1 MQKTGTRNT
10 GAAIVLA
17 VGALITLLLA
27 GFAQDSLFRIHMGV
41 VTVAL
46 GIAAIVALR
55 RIDFSGSALV
65 DDESG
70 YMDGPIRVG
79 AIMTVFWGV
88 VGFLVGVIVA
98 TQLAVPELNFG
109 PYLTFGRLRPLHTS
123 AVIFAFGGT
132 ALITTSMYVVQR
144 TTRARLFGGGLAWF
158 VFWGYQLFILMA
170 ATGYILGITES
181 REYAEPEWYV
191 DLWLTIVWVAYLL
204 MFMGT
209 LIKRKEPHIYVANW
223 FYLSFIVTIAML

>member
-88 VGFLVGVIVA
+88 VGFPVGVIVA
-98 TQLAVPELNFG
+98 T
-109 PYLTFGRLRPLHTS
+109 
-123 AVIFAFGGT
+123 
-132 ALITTSMYVVQR
+132 
-144 TTRARLFGGGLAWF
+144 
-158 VFWGYQLFILMA
+158 
-170 ATGYILGITES
+170 
-181 REYAEPEWYV
+181 
-191 DLWLTIVWVAYLL
+191 
-204 MFMGT
+204 
-209 LIKRKEPHIYVANW
+209 
-223 FYLSFIVTIAML
+223 